1 MSKTKHFGQR
11 INQRGIRQHMVDL
24 VRQCGFRTGDKII
37 LDRHA
42 LKAVD
47 KALRKEMKTVR
58 DLEKKGGIVV
68 VEANETLIT
77 SYRVD
82 KYCGRH

>member
-11 INQRGIRQHMVDL
+11 INQRGIRQHMIDL
-24 VRQCGFRTGDKII
+24 VRQCGYRTGDKIV

-47 KALRKEMKTVR
+47 VALRKAQKTVR

-68 VEANETLIT
+68 VEVDDTLLT

-82 KYCGRH
+82 KYRGRH